1 MTFKEKL
8 DAKLKE
14 LEALNVKLQEGDMEA
29 AAKSAEVRAEID
41 KLNEAIKAAQDVEEK
56 LKALGT
62 SKVGKSGEAKV
73 SEKAARSLGEN
84 FVNNLKS
91 AKLGER
97 FDYVAPEFKTATN
110 TLLEGNIG
118 EFPVG
123 STTVDTRVVEAAR
136 VALQVRDLFD
146 NQTIGTAAYS
156 FFVEGALGT
165 GFSSVNEGAE
175 KTAIT
180 YEDADA
186 VIVPLVKIAGY
197 IKESDEYIA
206 DYPFLASAVNGR
218 LIYDLNH
225 AIQVSLLTS
234 VLGNSGIQADT
245 TSWVAATTATGLA
258 DLILDAMMDVQAVS
272 GRAADAV
279 VMNPADWYTLR
290 IGKTQ
295 GGEYYG
301 GGYYAEG
308 RIATIWGLPCV
319 VTADIAAGTIL
330 VGAFRTGGTVL
341 SKGGTSVTMSNSN
354 EDDFIKN
361 LVTIRAEERI
371 GLALRVPSAFK
382 KLVKAS

>member
-73 SEKAARSLGEN
+73 SEKAARTLGEH
-84 FVNNLKS
+84 FVNNLKG
-91 AKLGER
+91 AKLSSK
-97 FDYVAPEFKTATN
+97 FDFAAPEFKAASN
-110 TLLEGNIG
+110 TFTETGMSA
-118 EFPVG
+118 FPAG
-123 STTVDTRVVEAAR
+123 SDTVDTRVVEAAR

-146 NQTIGTAAYS
+146 NQNISTAAYT
-156 FFVEGALGT
+156 FFVEGAIGT
-165 GFSSVNEGAE
+165 GFGAVEEGAE
-175 KTAIT
+175 KTALT
-180 YEDADA
+180 YNPTEPETVTLA
-186 VIVPLVKIAGY
+186 KIAGY

-225 AIQVSLLTS
+225 AIQASLIAG

-245 TSWVAATTATGLA
+245 TSWTASTTTTGLA

-279 VMNPADWYTLR
+279 VMNPTDWYTLR

-308 RIATIWGLPCV
+308 RIATIWGLPTV

-341 SKGGTSVTMSNSN
+341 SKGGTSVAMSNSN

-361 LVTIRAEERI
+361 LITIRAEERI

>member
-84 FVNNLKS
+84 FVNNLKA

-97 FDYVAPEFKTATN
+97 FDFVASAFQTATN
-110 TLLEGNIG
+110 VCYEADIDS
-118 EFPVG
+118 FPVG
-123 STTVDTRVVEAAR
+123 SNTVDTRVVEAAR

-146 NQTIGTAAYS
+146 NQTISTAAYS
-156 FFVEGALGT
+156 YFVEGALGT
-165 GFSSVNEGAE
+165 GFGPVPEGDE
-175 KTAIT
+175 KTKLT
-180 YEDADA
+180 YEDTEA
-186 VIVPLVKIAGY
+186 VIVPLGKIAGY
-197 IKESDEYIA
+197 IKESDEYIS

-225 AIQVSLLTS
+225 AIQQALLS
-234 VLGNSGIQADT
+234 MVLSNSGIQADT
-245 TSWVAATTATGLA
+245 TSWTASTTVTQLA

-279 VMNPADWYTLR
+279 VMNPTDWYTLR

-341 SKGGTSVTMSNSN
+341 SKGGTSVAMSNSN

-382 KLVKAS
+382 KLVKGS

>member
-110 TLLEGNIG
+110 VFYEADID

-123 STTVDTRVVEAAR
+123 SNTVDTRVVEAAR

-146 NQTIGTAAYS
+146 NQTISTAAYS
-156 FFVEGALGT
+156 YFVEGALGT
-165 GFSSVNEGAE
+165 GFGPVQEGDE
-175 KTAIT
+175 KTKLT
-180 YEDADA
+180 YESTEA
-186 VIVPLVKIAGY
+186 VIVPLGKIAGY
-197 IKESDEYIA
+197 IKESDEYIS
-206 DYPFLASAVNGR
+206 DYPFLASAINGR

-225 AIQVSLLTS
+225 AIQQALLS
-234 VLGNSGIQADT
+234 MVLSNSGIQADT

-295 GGEYYG
+295 SGEYYG

-341 SKGGTSVTMSNSN
+341 SKGGTSVAMSNSN

>member
-14 LEALNVKLQEGDMEA
+14 LEALNVKLQEGDIEA

-41 KLNEAIKAAQDVEEK
+41 KLSEAIKAAEDVEAK
-56 LKALGT
+56 LKALG
-62 SKVGKSGEAKV
+62 SGKVGKSGEAKV
-73 SEKAARSLGEN
+73 SKKAARSLGEH
-84 FVNNLKS
+84 FVNNLKE
-91 AKLGER
+91 AKLSSK

-110 TLLEGNIG
+110 VMLENNIDA
-118 EFPVG
+118 FPVG
-123 STTVDTRVVEAAR
+123 SNTVDTRVVEAAR
-136 VALQVRDLFD
+136 LALQVRDLFD
-146 NQTIGTAAYS
+146 NQTIGTAAYT
-156 FFVEGALGT
+156 FFVEGAIGNGPAYT
-165 GFSSVNEGAE
+165 EEGAE
-175 KTAIT
+175 KAAVT
-180 YEDADA
+180 YEGTEA
-186 VIVPLVKIAGY
+186 VTVNLAKVAGY
-197 IKESDEYIA
+197 IKESDEYID

-218 LIYDLNH
+218 LIYDLHH
-225 AIQVSLLTS
+225 AIQSMLLTG

-245 TSWVAATTATGLA
+245 TSWTASSTETDLA
-258 DLILDAMMDVQAVS
+258 DLILEAIMDVQSTS

-279 VMNPADWYTLR
+279 VINPADWYALR
-290 IGKTQ
+290 VGKTQ

-330 VGAFRTGGTVL
+330 VGAFRQGGTVL
-341 SKGGTSVTMSNSN
+341 SKGGTSVAMSNSN

-371 GLALRVPSAFK
+371 SLALRVPSAFK
-382 KLVKAS
+382 KLVKGS

>member
-41 KLNEAIKAAQDVEEK
+41 KLNEAIKAAEDVEEK

-73 SEKAARSLGEN
+73 SEKAARSLGEH
-84 FVNNLKS
+84 FVNNLKG
-91 AKLGER
+91 AKLSSK
-97 FDYVAPEFKTATN
+97 FDFAAPEFKAASN
-110 TLLEGNIG
+110 IMLENDI
-118 EFPVG
+118 ENFPVG
-123 STTVDTRVVEAAR
+123 SNTVDTRVVEAAR

-146 NQTIGTAAYS
+146 NQTISTAAYT
-156 FFVEGALGT
+156 FFVEGALGNGPAFT
-165 GFSSVNEGAE
+165 EEGSE
-175 KTAIT
+175 KAAVT
-180 YEDADA
+180 YESTDPVTVNLA
-186 VIVPLVKIAGY
+186 KIAGY
-197 IKESDEYIA
+197 IKESDEYIS
-206 DYPFLASAVNGR
+206 DYAFLASAVNGR

-225 AIQVSLLTS
+225 AIQTVLITG

-279 VMNPADWYTLR
+279 VMNPTDWYALR
-290 IGKTQ
+290 VGKTQ

-308 RIATIWGLPCV
+308 RIATIWGLPTV

-341 SKGGTSVTMSNSN
+341 SKGGTSVAMSNSN

>member
-41 KLNEAIKAAQDVEEK
+41 KLNEAIKAAEDVEEK

-73 SEKAARSLGEN
+73 SEKAARTLGEH
-84 FVNNLKS
+84 FVRNLKE
-91 AKLGER
+91 AKLEKR
-97 FDYVAPEFKTATN
+97 FEFTASEFKAPSN
-110 TLLEGNIG
+110 TLYAADVG
-118 EFPVG
+118 EHPVG
-123 STTVDTRVVEAAR
+123 SNTIDTRVVEAAR

-146 NQTIGTAAYS
+146 NQTISTAAYT
-156 FFVEGALGT
+156 FFVEGALGS
-165 GFSSVNEGAE
+165 GFTPIEEGNEKA
-175 KTAIT
+175 AVT
-180 YEDADA
+180 YEAADA
-186 VIVPLVKIAGY
+186 VIVPLAKIAGY
-197 IKESDEYIA
+197 IKESDEYIS
-206 DYPFLASAVNGR
+206 DYAFLASAVNGR

-225 AIQVSLLTS
+225 AIQTVLITGVLT
-234 VLGNSGIQADT
+234 NSGIQADT

-279 VMNPADWYTLR
+279 VMNPADWYALR
-290 IGKTQ
+290 VGKTQ

-341 SKGGTSVTMSNSN
+341 SKGGTSVAMSNSN

-371 GLALRVPSAFK
+371 ALALRVPSAFK